1 MYCFK
6 PNPELSKSNLCHKSM
21 KEVPVMNSFFAH
33 LAIYFVLLLPIGNS
47 RLLLVELG
55 DDAKGIDNNS
65 STGLGMGSPM
75 AVPRSKTTKGLP
87 IRWIISATLY
97 PNHPNSKLGNRGL
110 LRNLFGAAANLFRRV
125 DDFGTNIAMTGIKHG
140 VNLAKGTFLVCHLME
155 SGIPTSAIY
164 ALCT

>member
-1 MYCFK
+1 
-6 PNPELSKSNLCHKSM
+6 M

-65 STGLGMGSPM
+65 STGLGMGSPV

-87 IRWIISATLY
+87 IR
-97 PNHPNSKLGNRGL
+97 
-110 LRNLFGAAANLFRRV
+110 
-125 DDFGTNIAMTGIKHG
+125 
-140 VNLAKGTFLVCHLME
+140 
-155 SGIPTSAIY
+155 
-164 ALCT
+164 